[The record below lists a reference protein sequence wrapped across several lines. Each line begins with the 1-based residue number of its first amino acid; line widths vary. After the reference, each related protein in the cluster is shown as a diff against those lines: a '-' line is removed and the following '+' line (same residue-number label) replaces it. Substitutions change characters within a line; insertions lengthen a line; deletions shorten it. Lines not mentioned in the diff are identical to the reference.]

1 MDNELGSIETEM
13 KRGFLQLLV
22 LIILEKDAY
31 GYAMVRAFRDL
42 GYEVE
47 ENTIYP
53 LLRRLEKKGLI
64 HGKWELSEERPRK
77 FYAVTSARSGNA
89 RRTAAPYGRNR
100 MRSSITLSRRINM
113 HKNLENYLEEISHY
127 LSGRSEERGNPVQNP
142 QPHTGKSRAG
152 SGAGDGSVAWKRSSL
167 PTANR
172 GWWPKNTLTAC
183 RSSPRPSSA
192 CSSATRHFFLPST
205 YFLSCSPLSSR
216 KASSSFPSSLYPAWG
231 SSKPS
236 CTCPRPF

>member
-47 ENTIYP
+47 ENTLYP

-77 FYAVTSARSGNA
+77 FYAVTG
-89 RRTAAPYGRNR
+89 
-100 MRSSITLSRRINM
+100 
-113 HKNLENYLEEISHY
+113 
-127 LSGRSEERGNPVQNP
+127 SGREMR
-142 QPHTGKSRAG
+142 
-152 SGAGDGSVAWKRSSL
+152 DGLLAIWKKQDEIINHL
-167 PTANR
+167 TTEN
-172 GWWPKNTLTAC
+172 KNA
-183 RSSPRPSSA
+183 
-192 CSSATRHFFLPST
+192 
-205 YFLSCSPLSSR
+205 
-216 KASSSFPSSLYPAWG
+216 
-231 SSKPS
+231 
-236 CTCPRPF
+236 